1 VPSAHYPKAS
11 LLTAVVAKIPHYTLP
26 ILFGKRTL
34 IAIRQDCSTNMSFKV
49 FKVSGPKLIKQ
60 LSCLLCLFCLCVIAS
75 PVVHAEDKAVVAIH
89 GFDKMSCED
98 WLSSEGNDDVRGQY
112 VAWIRGIVT
121 GYNFA
126 NPDNQVALGRMPG
139 DFTLGL
145 YVSSY
150 CRNHKST
157 TIAGAAFELI
167 AQKRGASGFHE
178 LAQDPVDSDAFHAW
192 LKMQSDDM
200 RGLDIKVLR
209 NIYNKEAALRSA
221 K

>member
-1 VPSAHYPKAS
+1 MSVFQSVTSDCRCYKN
-11 LLTAVVAKIPHYTLP
+11 PHNTLP
-26 ILFGKRTL
+26 ISIGKRTL
-34 IAIRQDCSTNMSFKV
+34 VAIRQGCSTNVSSKV
-49 FKVSGPKLIKQ
+49 GPKLIKQ
-60 LSCLLCLFCLCVIAS
+60 LLCLFCLCIIAS
-75 PVVHAEDKAVVAIH
+75 SAVCAEENAVVAIH

-98 WLSSEGNDDVRGQY
+98 WLSSDGNDDVRGQY

-167 AQKRGASGFHE
+167 AQKRGNSGVRE
-178 LAQDPVDSDAFHAW
+178 LTVDSADSDAYTVW
-192 LKMQSDDM
+192 LKRQSDDM
-200 RGLDIKVLR
+200 RRLDAKLLH
-209 NIYNKEAALRSA
+209 NIYDKEMARQSD